1 MQESQISFKERL
13 SFGLAGLGQNMVYNY
28 TTAYIM
34 VFYTDVVKLLPVA
47 VGTLMLIA
55 RVFDAVND
63 PIMGT
68 IIDKT
73 HTKKGKLIPYL
84 KVIPVPMAVFTL
96 LVFFVP
102 DMSYT
107 MRLVYAYVSFI
118 LWDLMYTVSDVPYWG
133 LSVAIT
139 SDPNERLKLISLARI
154 LCNVGLAISIVIPP
168 LMISYFGGGSFAYFI
183 TAVAMALSGSLLFSL
198 VGYNAKERT
207 TLDKQESA
215 PIRVLFKNKPL
226 MLLQLSRFLQAFRM
240 VIATAGLYFAKYNM
254 NDEAAF
260 SILGGLLIAAM
271 ILAMLVTPLLKKIF
285 SKKQLYNYSLLLGFA
300 SHFLMIILGFENMT
314 INYIL
319 LFVSGLSLGLNDVI
333 TYTLVGDCVD
343 YCEYQTGLRT
353 EGLSFSLHTF
363 TTKLQS
369 AFGLFWIGIILTQV
383 GFVENAVQS
392 SQTLNGIFSLISLYP
407 AVASL
412 CAIIPM
418 FWFKFSE
425 SEHEMMLN
433 QMNRK

>member
-102 DMSYT
+102 EMSYT

-139 SDPNERLKLISLARI
+139 SNPNERLKLISLARI

-285 SKKQLYNYSLLLGFA
+285 TKKQLYNYSLLLGFA
-300 SHFLMIILGFENMT
+300 SHFLMFILGFENMM

-425 SEHEMMLN
+425 SDHEMMLN

>member
-1 MQESQISFKERL
+1 MQADQISFKERL

-34 VFYTDVVKLLPVA
+34 VFYTDVVKLLPAA
-47 VGTLMLIA
+47 VGTLMLVA
-55 RVFDAVND
+55 RVFDAIND

-84 KVIPVPMAVFTL
+84 RVIPVPMAVFTL

-154 LCNVGLAISIVIPP
+154 LCNIGLAVSIVIPP

-183 TAVAMALSGSLLFSL
+183 TAVVMALSGSLLFSL
-198 VGYNAKERT
+198 VGLNAKERT
-207 TLDKQESA
+207 TLEKQETA
-215 PIRVLFKNKPL
+215 PIRILFKNKPL
-226 MLLQLSRFLQAFRM
+226 IMLQLSRFLQAFRM

-271 ILAMLVTPLLKKIF
+271 ILAMLITPMLKKVF
-285 SKKQLYNYSLLLGFA
+285 SKKQLYNYSLLLGFI
-300 SHFLMIILGFENMT
+300 SHLLMFILGFENMM

-343 YCEYQTGLRT
+343 YCEYQTGIRT

-383 GFVENAVQS
+383 GFVENAIQS
-392 SQTLNGIFSLISLYP
+392 SNSLNGIFSLISLYP

-412 CAIIPM
+412 LAIIPM
-418 FWFKFSE
+418 LWFKFSE
-425 SEHEMMLN
+425 SDHEMMLN
-433 QMNRK
+433 EMNRK

>member
-34 VFYTDVVKLLPVA
+34 VFYTDVVKLLPAA

-55 RVFDAVND
+55 RIFDAVND
-63 PIMGT
+63 PIMGM
-68 IIDKT
+68 IIDRT
-73 HTKKGKLIPYL
+73 STKKGKLIPYL
-84 KVIPVPMAVFTL
+84 RVIPIPMAVFTL

-107 MRLVYAYVSFI
+107 IRLLYAYVSFI
-118 LWDLMYTVSDVPYWG
+118 LWDLMYTISDVPYWG

-154 LCNVGLAISIVIPP
+154 LCNIGLAISIVIPP

-183 TAVAMALSGSLLFSL
+183 TAVAMALTGSLLFSL
-198 VGYNAKERT
+198 VGLYAKERT
-207 TLDKQESA
+207 TLEKQESA
-215 PIRVLFKNKPL
+215 PLRILLKNKPL
-226 MLLQLSRFLQAFRM
+226 LYLQLSRFLQAFRM

-254 NDEAAF
+254 KDEAAF

-271 ILAMLVTPLLKKIF
+271 ILAMLVTPFLKKLF

-300 SHFLMIILGFENMT
+300 SHMLMFILGFENMI

-319 LFVSGLSLGLNDVI
+319 LFISGLSLGLNDVI

-343 YCEYQTGLRT
+343 YCEYQTGIRT

-383 GFVENAVQS
+383 GFVENSVQS

-407 AVASL
+407 AIASL
-412 CAIIPM
+412 LAIIPM

-425 SEHEMMLN
+425 SDHIMMLDKLN
-433 QMNRK
+433 KK

>member
-1 MQESQISFKERL
+1 MQADQISFKERF

-34 VFYTDVVKLLPVA
+34 VFYTDVVKLLPAA
-47 VGTLMLIA
+47 VGTLMLVA
-55 RVFDAVND
+55 RVFDAIND

-84 KVIPVPMAVFTL
+84 RVIPVPMAVFTL

-154 LCNVGLAISIVIPP
+154 LCNIGLAVSIVIPP

-183 TAVAMALSGSLLFSL
+183 TAVVMALSGSLLFSL
-198 VGYNAKERT
+198 VGFNAKERT

-215 PIRVLFKNKPL
+215 PIRILFKNKPL
-226 MLLQLSRFLQAFRM
+226 MMLQLSRFLQAFRM

-271 ILAMLVTPLLKKIF
+271 ILAMLITPMLKKVF
-285 SKKQLYNYSLLLGFA
+285 SKKQLYNYSLLLGFI
-300 SHFLMIILGFENMT
+300 SHLLMFILGFENMM

-343 YCEYQTGLRT
+343 YCEYQTGIRT

-383 GFVENAVQS
+383 GFVENAIQS
-392 SQTLNGIFSLISLYP
+392 SNSLNGIFSLISLYP

-412 CAIIPM
+412 LAIIPM

-425 SEHEMMLN
+425 SDHEMMLDK
-433 QMNRK
+433 MNRK

>member
-1 MQESQISFKERL
+1 MQDNKISFKERL

-47 VGTLMLIA
+47 VGTLMLVA
-55 RVFDAVND
+55 RIFDAVND
-63 PIMGT
+63 PIMGL

-73 HTKKGKLIPYL
+73 RTKKGKLIPYL
-84 KVIPVPMAVFTL
+84 RVIPVPMAVFTL

-107 MRLVYAYVSFI
+107 LRLVYAYVSFI

-133 LSVAIT
+133 LSVAIS
-139 SDPNERLKLISLARI
+139 SDPNERLKLVSLARI

-183 TAVAMALSGSLLFSL
+183 TAVAMALTGSLLFSL
-198 VGYNAKERT
+198 VGFYAKERT
-207 TLDKQESA
+207 TLGEQETA
-215 PIRVLFKNKPL
+215 PLSVLLKNKPL
-226 MLLQLSRFLQAFRM
+226 LLLQTSRFLQAFRM

-271 ILAMLVTPLLKKIF
+271 ILAMLVTPFLKKIF
-285 SKKQLYNYSLLLGFA
+285 SKKQLYNYSLILGFV
-300 SHFLMIILGFENMT
+300 SHFLMFILGFENM
-314 INYIL
+314 IVNYIL

-343 YCEYQTGLRT
+343 YCEYQTGIRT

-383 GFVENAVQS
+383 GFVENVVQS
-392 SQTLNGIFSLISLYP
+392 KDALNGIFSLISLYP

-412 CAIIPM
+412 LAIIPM
-418 FWFKFSE
+418 FWFKFTE
-425 SEHEMMLN
+425 TDHKMMLEKMN
-433 QMNRK
+433 QK

>member
-34 VFYTDVVKLLPVA
+34 VFYTDVVKLLPAA
-47 VGTLMLIA
+47 VGTLMLVA
-55 RVFDAVND
+55 RVFDAIND
-63 PIMGT
+63 PIMGL

-84 KVIPVPMAVFTL
+84 KIIPVPMAVFTL

-107 MRLVYAYVSFI
+107 MRLLYAYVSFI
-118 LWDLMYTVSDVPYWG
+118 LWDLMYTISDVPFWG
-133 LSVAIT
+133 LSVAIS
-139 SDPNERLKLISLARI
+139 SDSNERLKLLSLARI
-154 LCNVGLAISIVIPP
+154 LCNVGLAISIIVPP

-183 TAVAMALSGSLLFSL
+183 TAITMAVSGSLLFSL
-198 VGYNAKERT
+198 VGLNAKERT
-207 TLDKQESA
+207 TLEKQESA
-215 PIRVLFKNKPL
+215 PFSILLKNKPL
-226 MLLQLSRFLQAFRM
+226 IFLQLSRFLQAFRM

-271 ILAMLVTPLLKKIF
+271 ILAMLVTPLLKKF
-285 SKKQLYNYSLLLGFA
+285 FTKKQLYTFSLLLGFA
-300 SHFLMIILGFENMT
+300 SHMLMFILGFENML

-343 YCEYQTGLRT
+343 YCEYQTGIRT

-383 GFVENAVQS
+383 GFIENTVQS
-392 SQTLNGIFSLISLYP
+392 NHALNGIFSLISLYP
-407 AVASL
+407 ALASL
-412 CAIIPM
+412 LAIIPM
-418 FWFKFSE
+418 FWFKLTEVE
-425 SEHEMMLN
+425 SH
-433 QMNRK
+433 K

>member
-271 ILAMLVTPLLKKIF
+271 IHAMLVTPLLKKIF

-300 SHFLMIILGFENMT
+300 SHFLMFILGFENMM

-425 SEHEMMLN
+425 SDHEMMLN

>member
-300 SHFLMIILGFENMT
+300 SHFLMFILGFENMM

-392 SQTLNGIFSLISLYP
+392 NQTLNGIFSLISLYP

-425 SEHEMMLN
+425 SDHEMMLN

>member
-55 RVFDAVND
+55 RVFDAIND

-183 TAVAMALSGSLLFSL
+183 TAVVMALTGSLLFSL

-207 TLDKQESA
+207 TLEKQESA
-215 PIRVLFKNKPL
+215 SIRVLFKNKPL

-271 ILAMLVTPLLKKIF
+271 ILAMLITPLLKKIF

-300 SHFLMIILGFENMT
+300 SHFLMFILGFENMT

-383 GFVENAVQS
+383 GFVENAAQS

-425 SEHEMMLN
+425 SDHEMMLS

>member
-107 MRLVYAYVSFI
+107 LRLVYAYVSFI

-300 SHFLMIILGFENMT
+300 SHFLMFILGFENMM

-425 SEHEMMLN
+425 SDHEMMLN

>member
-34 VFYTDVVKLLPVA
+34 VFYTDVVKLLPAA
-47 VGTLMLIA
+47 VGTLMLVA
-55 RVFDAVND
+55 RVFDAIND
-63 PIMGT
+63 PIMGL

-84 KVIPVPMAVFTL
+84 KIIPVPMAVFTL

-107 MRLVYAYVSFI
+107 MRLLYAYVSFI
-118 LWDLMYTVSDVPYWG
+118 LWDLMYTISDVPFWG
-133 LSVAIT
+133 LSVAIS
-139 SDPNERLKLISLARI
+139 SDSNERLKLLSLARI
-154 LCNVGLAISIVIPP
+154 LCNVGLAISIIVPP

-183 TAVAMALSGSLLFSL
+183 TAITMAVSGSLLFSL
-198 VGYNAKERT
+198 VGLNAKERT
-207 TLDKQESA
+207 TLEKQESA
-215 PIRVLFKNKPL
+215 PFSILLKNKPL
-226 MLLQLSRFLQAFRM
+226 IFLQLSRFLQAFRM

-271 ILAMLVTPLLKKIF
+271 ILAMLVTPLLKKF
-285 SKKQLYNYSLLLGFA
+285 FTKKQLYTFSLLLGFA
-300 SHFLMIILGFENMT
+300 SHMLMFILGFENML

-343 YCEYQTGLRT
+343 YCEYQTGIRT

-383 GFVENAVQS
+383 GFIENTVQS
-392 SQTLNGIFSLISLYP
+392 NHALNGIFSLISLYP
-407 AVASL
+407 ALASL
-412 CAIIPM
+412 LAIIPM
-418 FWFKFSE
+418 FWFKLTEVE
-425 SEHEMMLN
+425 SY
-433 QMNRK
+433 K

>member
-34 VFYTDVVKLLPVA
+34 VFYTDVVKLLPAA
-47 VGTLMLIA
+47 VGTLMLVA
-55 RVFDAVND
+55 RVFDAIND
-63 PIMGT
+63 PIMGL

-84 KVIPVPMAVFTL
+84 KIIPVPMAVFTL

-107 MRLVYAYVSFI
+107 MRLLYAYVSFI
-118 LWDLMYTVSDVPYWG
+118 LWDLMYTISDVPFWG
-133 LSVAIT
+133 LSVAIS
-139 SDPNERLKLISLARI
+139 SDPNERLKLLSLARI
-154 LCNVGLAISIVIPP
+154 LCNVGLAISIIVPP
-168 LMISYFGGGSFAYFI
+168 LMISYFGGGSIAYFI
-183 TAVAMALSGSLLFSL
+183 TAIIMAVSGSLLFSL
-198 VGYNAKERT
+198 VGLNAKERT
-207 TLDKQESA
+207 TLEKQESA
-215 PIRVLFKNKPL
+215 PFRILLKNKPL
-226 MLLQLSRFLQAFRM
+226 IFLQLSRFLQAFRM

-271 ILAMLVTPLLKKIF
+271 ILAMLVTPLLKKF
-285 SKKQLYNYSLLLGFA
+285 FTKKQLYTFSLLLGFV
-300 SHFLMIILGFENMT
+300 SHMLMFILGFENML
-314 INYIL
+314 INYVL

-343 YCEYQTGLRT
+343 YCEYQTGIRT

-383 GFVENAVQS
+383 GFIENTVQS
-392 SQTLNGIFSLISLYP
+392 NHALNGIFSLISLYP
-407 AVASL
+407 ALASL
-412 CAIIPM
+412 LAIIPM
-418 FWFKFSE
+418 FWFKLTEVE
-425 SEHEMMLN
+425 SH
-433 QMNRK
+433 K

>member
-102 DMSYT
+102 EMSYT

-215 PIRVLFKNKPL
+215 PLRVLFKNKPL

-300 SHFLMIILGFENMT
+300 SHFLMFILGFENMM

-425 SEHEMMLN
+425 SDHEMMLN

>member
-139 SDPNERLKLISLARI
+139 SDPNERLKLISIARI

-300 SHFLMIILGFENMT
+300 SHFLMFILGFENMM

-425 SEHEMMLN
+425 SDHEMMLN

>member
-55 RVFDAVND
+55 RVFDAIND

-183 TAVAMALSGSLLFSL
+183 TAVVMALTGSLLFSL

-207 TLDKQESA
+207 TLEKQESA

-271 ILAMLVTPLLKKIF
+271 ILAMLITPLLKKIF

-300 SHFLMIILGFENMT
+300 SHLLMFILGFENMT

-383 GFVENAVQS
+383 GFVENAAQS

-425 SEHEMMLN
+425 SDHEMILS

>member
-215 PIRVLFKNKPL
+215 PIRILFKNKPL

-300 SHFLMIILGFENMT
+300 SHFLMFILGFENMM

-425 SEHEMMLN
+425 SDHEMMLN

>member
-1 MQESQISFKERL
+1 MQADKISFKERL

-34 VFYTDVVKLLPVA
+34 VFYTDVVKLLPAA

-55 RVFDAVND
+55 RIFDAVND
-63 PIMGT
+63 PIMGM
-68 IIDKT
+68 IIDRT
-73 HTKKGKLIPYL
+73 STKKGKLIPYL
-84 KVIPVPMAVFTL
+84 RVIPIPMAVFTL

-107 MRLVYAYVSFI
+107 IRLLYAYVSFI
-118 LWDLMYTVSDVPYWG
+118 LWDLMYTISDVPYWG

-154 LCNVGLAISIVIPP
+154 LCNIGLAISIVIPP

-183 TAVAMALSGSLLFSL
+183 TAVAMALTGSLLFSL
-198 VGYNAKERT
+198 VGLYAKERT
-207 TLDKQESA
+207 TLEKQESA
-215 PIRVLFKNKPL
+215 PLRILLKNKPL
-226 MLLQLSRFLQAFRM
+226 LYLQLSRFLQAFRM

-271 ILAMLVTPLLKKIF
+271 ILAMLVTPFLKKLF

-300 SHFLMIILGFENMT
+300 SHMLMFILGFENMI

-319 LFVSGLSLGLNDVI
+319 LFISGLSLGLNDVI

-343 YCEYQTGLRT
+343 YCEYQTGIRT

-383 GFVENAVQS
+383 GFVENSVQS

-407 AVASL
+407 AIASL
-412 CAIIPM
+412 LAIIPM

-425 SEHEMMLN
+425 SDHIMMLDKLN
-433 QMNRK
+433 KK

>member
-1 MQESQISFKERL
+1 MQDNKISFKERL

-47 VGTLMLIA
+47 VGTLMLVA
-55 RVFDAVND
+55 RIFYAVND
-63 PIMGT
+63 PIMGL

-73 HTKKGKLIPYL
+73 RTKKGKLIPYL
-84 KVIPVPMAVFTL
+84 RVIPVPMAVFTL

-107 MRLVYAYVSFI
+107 LRLVYAYVSFI

-133 LSVAIT
+133 LSVAIS
-139 SDPNERLKLISLARI
+139 SDPNERLKLVSLARI

-183 TAVAMALSGSLLFSL
+183 TAVAMALTGSLLFSL
-198 VGYNAKERT
+198 VGFYAKERT
-207 TLDKQESA
+207 TLGEQETA
-215 PIRVLFKNKPL
+215 PLSVLLKNKPL
-226 MLLQLSRFLQAFRM
+226 LLLQTSRFLQAFRM

-271 ILAMLVTPLLKKIF
+271 ILAMLVTPFLKKIF
-285 SKKQLYNYSLLLGFA
+285 SKKQLYNYSLILGFV
-300 SHFLMIILGFENMT
+300 SHFLMFILGFENM
-314 INYIL
+314 IVNYIL

-343 YCEYQTGLRT
+343 YCEYQTGIRT

-383 GFVENAVQS
+383 GFVENVVQS
-392 SQTLNGIFSLISLYP
+392 KDALNGIFSLISLYP

-412 CAIIPM
+412 LAIIPM
-418 FWFKFSE
+418 FWFKFTE
-425 SEHEMMLN
+425 ADHKMMLEKMN
-433 QMNRK
+433 QK

>member
-1 MQESQISFKERL
+1 MQGNHLTLKERL

-47 VGTLMLIA
+47 VGTLMLIT
-55 RVFDAVND
+55 RVFDAIND
-63 PIMGT
+63 PIMGS

-84 KVIPVPMAVFTL
+84 RVIPVPMAVFTI

-107 MRLVYAYVSFI
+107 LRLLYAYVSFI
-118 LWDLMYTVSDVPYWG
+118 LWDIMYTVSDVPYWG

-139 SDPNERLKLISLARI
+139 PNPNERLKLISLARI
-154 LCNVGLAISIVIPP
+154 LCNVGLAISIIIPP
-168 LMISYFGGGSFAYFI
+168 IIISAFNGGAMAYFI
-183 TAVAMALSGSLLFSL
+183 TACIMAIIGSLLFSL
-198 VGYNAKERT
+198 VGFNARERT
-207 TLDKQESA
+207 LSINQESA
-215 PIRVLFKNKPL
+215 PIKILFKNKPL
-226 MLLQLSRFLQAFRM
+226 IFLQLSRFFQAFRM

-254 NDEAAF
+254 NNEAAF
-260 SILGGLLIAAM
+260 SILGGLLIVAM
-271 ILAMLVTPLLKKIF
+271 ILAMLITPTLKKIYT
-285 SKKQLYNYSLLLGFA
+285 KKQLYNFSLLLGFV
-300 SHFLMIILGFENMT
+300 SHLLMFILGYENMMF
-314 INYIL
+314 NYIL
-319 LFVSGLSLGLNDVI
+319 LFISGLSLGLNDVI

-343 YCEYQTGLRT
+343 YLEYQTGIRT

-369 AFGLFWIGIILTQV
+369 AVGLFWIGIILTQV
-383 GFVENAVQS
+383 GFVENITQS
-392 SQTLNGIFSLISLYP
+392 KDTLNGIFSLISLYP
-407 AVASL
+407 AIASL
-412 CAIIPM
+412 LAIIPM

-425 SEHEMMLN
+425 QEHARMLES
-433 QMNRK
+433 MDRH

>member
-300 SHFLMIILGFENMT
+300 SHFLMFILGFENMM

-425 SEHEMMLN
+425 SDHEMMLN

>member
-28 TTAYIM
+28 TTAFIM

-300 SHFLMIILGFENMT
+300 SHFLMFILGFENMM

-425 SEHEMMLN
+425 SDHEMMLN

>member
-215 PIRVLFKNKPL
+215 PMRVLFKNKPL

-300 SHFLMIILGFENMT
+300 SHFLMFILGFENMM

-425 SEHEMMLN
+425 SDHEMMLN

>member
-1 MQESQISFKERL
+1 MQADKISFKERL

-34 VFYTDVVKLLPVA
+34 VFYTDVVKLLPA
-47 VGTLMLIA
+47 TVGTLMLIA
-55 RVFDAVND
+55 RIFDAVND
-63 PIMGT
+63 PIMGM
-68 IIDKT
+68 IIDRT
-73 HTKKGKLIPYL
+73 STKKGKLIPYL
-84 KVIPVPMAVFTL
+84 RVIPIPMAVFTL

-107 MRLVYAYVSFI
+107 IRLLYAYVSFI
-118 LWDLMYTVSDVPYWG
+118 LWDLMYTISDVPYWG

-154 LCNVGLAISIVIPP
+154 LCNIGLAISIVIPP

-183 TAVAMALSGSLLFSL
+183 TAVAMALTGSLLFSL
-198 VGYNAKERT
+198 VGLYAKERT
-207 TLDKQESA
+207 TLEKQESA
-215 PIRVLFKNKPL
+215 PLRILLKNKPL
-226 MLLQLSRFLQAFRM
+226 LYLQLSRFLQAFRM

-271 ILAMLVTPLLKKIF
+271 ILAMLVTPFLKKLF

-300 SHFLMIILGFENMT
+300 SHMLMFILGFENMI

-319 LFVSGLSLGLNDVI
+319 LFISGLSLGLNDVI

-343 YCEYQTGLRT
+343 YCEYQTGIRT

-383 GFVENAVQS
+383 GFVENSVQS

-407 AVASL
+407 AIASL
-412 CAIIPM
+412 LAIIPM

-425 SEHEMMLN
+425 SDHIMMLDKLN
-433 QMNRK
+433 KK

>member
-1 MQESQISFKERL
+1 MQDNHLSLKERL

-55 RVFDAVND
+55 RVFDAIND
-63 PIMGT
+63 PIMGS

-84 KVIPVPMAVFTL
+84 KAIPVPMAVFTL

-107 MRLVYAYVSFI
+107 LRLVYAYVSFI
-118 LWDLMYTVSDVPYWG
+118 LWDIMYTVSDVPYWG

-139 SDPNERLKLISLARI
+139 PNPSERLKLISLARI
-154 LCNVGLAISIVIPP
+154 LCNIGLAISIVIPP
-168 LMISYFGGGSFAYFI
+168 LMISALGGGSLAYFL
-183 TAVAMALSGSLLFSL
+183 TACAMALVGSMLFSL
-198 VGYNAKERT
+198 VGFNAKERT
-207 TLDKQESA
+207 TVENQESA
-215 PIRVLFKNKPL
+215 PIKILLKNKPL
-226 MLLQLSRFLQAFRM
+226 IYLQLSRFLQAFRM

-260 SILGGLLIAAM
+260 AVLGGLLIAAM
-271 ILAMLVTPLLKKIF
+271 ILAMLVTPTLKKFF
-285 SKKQLYNYSLLLGFA
+285 SKKQLYNFSLLLGFA
-300 SHFLMIILGFENMT
+300 SHLLMFILGFENMI

-343 YCEYQTGLRT
+343 YLEYKTGIRT

-369 AFGLFWIGIILTQV
+369 AVGLFWIGIILSQV
-383 GFVENAVQS
+383 GFVENA
-392 SQTLNGIFSLISLYP
+392 SQTPNALNGIFSLISLYP

-412 CAIIPM
+412 LAIIPM
-418 FWFKFSE
+418 FWFKFTELEHNTMLE
-425 SEHEMMLN
+425 S
-433 QMNRK
+433 MNRK

>member
-1 MQESQISFKERL
+1 MQADQISFKERL

-34 VFYTDVVKLLPVA
+34 VFYTDVVKLLPAA
-47 VGTLMLIA
+47 VGTLMLVA
-55 RVFDAVND
+55 RVFDAIND

-84 KVIPVPMAVFTL
+84 RVIPVPMAVFTL

-154 LCNVGLAISIVIPP
+154 LCSIGLAVSIVIPP

-183 TAVAMALSGSLLFSL
+183 TAVVMALSGSLLFSL
-198 VGYNAKERT
+198 VGFNAKERT
-207 TLDKQESA
+207 TLDKQEAA
-215 PIRVLFKNKPL
+215 PIRILFKNKPL
-226 MLLQLSRFLQAFRM
+226 IMLQLSRFLQAFRM

-271 ILAMLVTPLLKKIF
+271 ILAMLITPMLKKIF
-285 SKKQLYNYSLLLGFA
+285 SKKQLYNYSLLLGFI
-300 SHFLMIILGFENMT
+300 SHLLMFILGFENMM

-343 YCEYQTGLRT
+343 YCEYQTGIRT

-383 GFVENAVQS
+383 GFVENAIQS
-392 SQTLNGIFSLISLYP
+392 SNSLNGIFSLISLYP

-412 CAIIPM
+412 LAIIPM

-425 SEHEMMLN
+425 SDHEMMLDK
-433 QMNRK
+433 MNRK

>member
-63 PIMGT
+63 SIMGT

-300 SHFLMIILGFENMT
+300 SHFLMFILGFENMM

-425 SEHEMMLN
+425 SDHEMMLN

>member
-55 RVFDAVND
+55 RVFDAIND

-183 TAVAMALSGSLLFSL
+183 TAVVMALTGSLLFSL

-207 TLDKQESA
+207 TLEKQESA

-271 ILAMLVTPLLKKIF
+271 ILAMLITPLLKKIF

-300 SHFLMIILGFENMT
+300 SHFLMFILGFENMT

-383 GFVENAVQS
+383 GFVENAAQS

-425 SEHEMMLN
+425 SDHEMMLS

>member
-300 SHFLMIILGFENMT
+300 SHFLMFILGFENMM

-392 SQTLNGIFSLISLYP
+392 SQTQNGIFSLISLYP

-425 SEHEMMLN
+425 SDHEMMLN

>member
-300 SHFLMIILGFENMT
+300 SHFLMFILGFENMM

>member
-107 MRLVYAYVSFI
+107 LRLVYAYVSFI

-300 SHFLMIILGFENMT
+300 SHFLMFILGFENMM

>member
-1 MQESQISFKERL
+1 MQGDQISFKERL

-34 VFYTDVVKLLPVA
+34 VFYTDVVKLLPAA
-47 VGTLMLIA
+47 VGTLMLVA
-55 RVFDAVND
+55 RVFDAIND

-84 KVIPVPMAVFTL
+84 RVIPVPMAVFTL

-107 MRLVYAYVSFI
+107 LRLVYAYVSFI

-139 SDPNERLKLISLARI
+139 SNPNERLKLISLARI
-154 LCNVGLAISIVIPP
+154 LCNIGLAISIVIPP

-183 TAVAMALSGSLLFSL
+183 TAVTMALSGSLLFSL
-198 VGYNAKERT
+198 VGFNAKERT
-207 TLDKQESA
+207 TLEKQESA
-215 PIRVLFKNKPL
+215 PIRILFKNKPL
-226 MLLQLSRFLQAFRM
+226 MMLQLSRFLQAFRM

-271 ILAMLVTPLLKKIF
+271 ILAMLITPMLKKVF
-285 SKKQLYNYSLLLGFA
+285 SKKQLYNFSLLLGFA
-300 SHFLMIILGFENMT
+300 SHLLMFILGFENMM

-319 LFVSGLSLGLNDVI
+319 LFISGLSLGLNDVI

-343 YCEYQTGLRT
+343 YCEYQTGIRT

-392 SQTLNGIFSLISLYP
+392 SNSLNGIFSLISLYP

-412 CAIIPM
+412 LAIIPM

-425 SEHEMMLN
+425 SDHEIMLN
-433 QMNRK
+433 KMNRN

>member
-1 MQESQISFKERL
+1 MQVDQISFKERL

-34 VFYTDVVKLLPVA
+34 VFYTDVVKLLPAA
-47 VGTLMLIA
+47 VGTLMLVA
-55 RVFDAVND
+55 RVFDAIND

-107 MRLVYAYVSFI
+107 IRLVYAYVSFI

-154 LCNVGLAISIVIPP
+154 LCNIGLAVSIVIPP

-183 TAVAMALSGSLLFSL
+183 TAVVMALSGSLLFSL
-198 VGYNAKERT
+198 VGFNAKERT
-207 TLDKQESA
+207 TLDKQEAA

-226 MLLQLSRFLQAFRM
+226 MMLQLSRFLQAFRM

-271 ILAMLVTPLLKKIF
+271 ILAMLITPMLKKVF
-285 SKKQLYNYSLLLGFA
+285 SKKQLYNYSLLLGFI
-300 SHFLMIILGFENMT
+300 SHLLMFILGFENMM

-319 LFVSGLSLGLNDVI
+319 LFISGLSLGLNDVI

-343 YCEYQTGLRT
+343 YCEYQTGIRT

-383 GFVENAVQS
+383 GFVENAIQS
-392 SQTLNGIFSLISLYP
+392 SNSLNGIFSLISLYP

-412 CAIIPM
+412 LAIIPM

-425 SEHEMMLN
+425 SDHEMMLN
-433 QMNRK
+433 KMNRT

>member
-1 MQESQISFKERL
+1 MQADQISFKERL

-34 VFYTDVVKLLPVA
+34 VFYTDVVKLLPAA
-47 VGTLMLIA
+47 VGTLMLVA
-55 RVFDAVND
+55 RVFDAIND

-84 KVIPVPMAVFTL
+84 RVIPVPMAVFTL

-154 LCNVGLAISIVIPP
+154 LCNIGLAVSIVIPP

-183 TAVAMALSGSLLFSL
+183 TAVVMALSGSLLFSL
-198 VGYNAKERT
+198 VGFNAKERT
-207 TLDKQESA
+207 TLDKQESV
-215 PIRVLFKNKPL
+215 PIRILFKNKPL
-226 MLLQLSRFLQAFRM
+226 MMLQLSRFLQAFRM

-271 ILAMLVTPLLKKIF
+271 ILAMLITPMLKKVF
-285 SKKQLYNYSLLLGFA
+285 SKKQLYNYSLLLGFI
-300 SHFLMIILGFENMT
+300 SHLLMFILGFENMM

-343 YCEYQTGLRT
+343 YCEYQTGIRT

-383 GFVENAVQS
+383 GFVENAIQS
-392 SQTLNGIFSLISLYP
+392 SNSLNGIFSLISLYP

-412 CAIIPM
+412 LAIIPM

-425 SEHEMMLN
+425 SDHEMMLDK
-433 QMNRK
+433 MNRK